1 MKRVIKFWNMYAS
14 DKAQFSDVS
23 TRYEVLPI
31 LVQDDAGPAELRA
44 IAKQLGIS
52 TQGRK
57 IETVALPTGYTR
69 GETHVT
75 HAMKTGEKTE
85 PTQWNKETHDWFI
98 GFVTLNEKA
107 GILKPSAKLGKR
119 ITKDQA
125 NDIINER
132 AYGLDDVGD
141 FSMIPSKTD
150 LQIIMSGHQ
159 YYHEIKMLGYDLEAF
174 EKMVTRKRTSQD
186 GNRNFYDSVFRCDD
200 CGTWDSNDSGYTY
213 NYRIMDGEQL
223 GLNCG
228 CAHERAKETF
238 AEMANNPKRY
248 IEREAAQELVEDG
261 MLEHIER
268 FIGGW
273 TDGRGGSYG
282 GVSTREGT
290 PEGVMAQMLKEE
302 PKSKF
307 VISHDESGQ
316 FQSYFSIYRITK
328 KGLKQNNKRHAA

>member
-1 MKRVIKFWNMYAS
+1 MKRVIKFWNKFG
-14 DKAQFSDVS
+14 DKGFNDCG
-23 TRYEVLPI
+23 TKYEVLPI
-31 LVQDDAGPAELRA
+31 LVEDSAGESELRT
-44 IAKQLGIS
+44 IAKQLGIE
-52 TQGRK
+52 TRGRK
-57 IETVALPTGYTR
+57 VKTHEMPTGYSR
-69 GETHVT
+69 GATYMTHS
-75 HAMKTGEKTE
+75 MPTGEKTE
-85 PTQWNKETHDWFI
+85 PKYHNQEVFAWHI

-107 GILKPSAKLGKR
+107 GILKPYEKLGKR

-141 FSMIPSKTD
+141 FSMIPKKLD
-150 LQIIMSGHQ
+150 LQIVMSGWN

-174 EKMVTRKRTSQD
+174 EKMVTRKKKSQD
-186 GNRNFYDSVFRCDD
+186 VNRNFYDSVFRCDH
-200 CGTWDSNDSGYTY
+200 CGTWDSNDFGYTY
-213 NYRIMDGEQL
+213 NYRIMDGERL

-248 IEREAAQELVEDG
+248 IEREAAEKLVENG

-328 KGLKQNNKRHAA
+328 KGLKQNNRRKAA